1 MGFIGVG
8 NIHMAVMQRQF
19 QAHITF
25 WGASLL
31 LLIVVA
37 VRLQLL
43 VAGTGGALV
52 YALDDAYIHLAMA
65 RNFAEHGTW
74 GINPDGFANT
84 TSSLLW
90 TLLLSLGLRMGWGV
104 YTPLV
109 LGALSAVEMLSP
121 RTAPSKYRA
130 LHSELIQYYH

>member
-1 MGFIGVG
+1 MPSAHSQHCSWLGV
-8 NIHMAVMQRQF
+8 
-19 QAHITF
+19 
-25 WGASLL
+25 SLL

-43 VAGTGGALV
+43 MAGTGGVLV

-65 RNFAEHGTW
+65 RNFAEHGSW

-90 TLLLSLGLRMGWGV
+90 TLLLSLGPRMGLEV
-104 YTPLV
+104 CTPLV
-109 LGALSAVEMLSP
+109 VGVLSGVAPLF
-121 RTAPSKYRA
+121 TAD
-130 LHSELIQYYH
+130 